1 MRLLSYLRSLWH
13 QLMDL
18 QPGHTAIV
26 FHWDDAIRP
35 DVVFM
40 HRGIHQGEPL
50 HAILDTLLEEH
61 AGCCGRDVYTEV
73 TIFWHQASGAWEMEE
88 LTSHYCASLRSAD

>member
-1 MRLLSYLRSLWH
+1 MRLLTYIRSLWH

-18 QPGHTAIV
+18 HPAHTAIV
-26 FHWDDAIRP
+26 FHWDDATRS

-40 HRGIHQGEPL
+40 RPGIHQGEQL

-61 AGCCGRDVYTEV
+61 AAPTSSEDVYTEV
-73 TIFWHQASGAWEMEE
+73 TIFWHHPSGSWEMDE
-88 LTSHYCASLRSAD
+88 LTSHYCAAA